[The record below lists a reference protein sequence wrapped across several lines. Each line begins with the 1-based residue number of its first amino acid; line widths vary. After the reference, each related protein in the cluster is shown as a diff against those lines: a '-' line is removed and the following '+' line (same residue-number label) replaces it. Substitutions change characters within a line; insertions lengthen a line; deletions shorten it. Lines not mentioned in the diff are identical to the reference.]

1 VGGCRLAGV
10 VFITIALAACQSPA
24 PIVVMPPPTAGPS
37 ATPPPMRVY
46 VSGAVISPGVY
57 LLPPRSIGD
66 DALDA
71 AGGAAADADLE
82 RVNLAHELS
91 DQEHFVVP
99 RQSEPPVSR
108 PGASTPTS
116 RAIVSTPALQSP
128 VNINTATVQEL
139 DQLPGIGPTIAQRIV
154 DFRQLHGR
162 FVQIEDLLQVQGI
175 GQATFDQIEGMITVG
190 E

>member
-1 VGGCRLAGV
+1 MARHFSWVMSLM
-10 VFITIALAACQSPA
+10 VFLAACRSPA
-24 PIVVMPPPTAGPS
+24 PIVVMPPPTSEPTD
-37 ATPPPMRVY
+37 TPTPMRVY

-57 LLPPRSIGD
+57 PLPHGSIGD
-66 DALDA
+66 DALKA

-91 DQEHFVVP
+91 DQEHFYVP
-99 RQSEPPVSR
+99 HKSEPAVSQ
-108 PGASTPTS
+108 PGASTPAS
-116 RAIVSTPALQSP
+116 RVVASTPALPSP
-128 VNINTATVQEL
+128 ININTATAQEL

-162 FVQIEDLLQVQGI
+162 FAQIEDLLQVQGI
-175 GQATFDQIEGMITVG
+175 GRATLDQIEGMIAVG